1 MLYISDSKRRIGAK
15 TLDIHLYLVDTIAVM
30 DELTKQI
37 AALIEKLEKSNPIDG
52 STEQIT
58 TSHLTGLLAAME
70 NAEGPGALAPRFAD
84 LEQFW
89 LSSVAWCSQ
98 LSKDVEK
105 IIITYQELL

>member
-1 MLYISDSKRRIGAK
+1 
-15 TLDIHLYLVDTIAVM
+15 M
-30 DELTKQI
+30 DELKKEI

-58 TSHLTGLLAAME
+58 TTHLNGLLAAIN
-70 NAEGPGALAPRFAD
+70 NAENPVALAARFAE

-89 LSSVAWCSQ
+89 LSSIAWCSQ

-105 IIITYQELL
+105 IIIIYQELL

>member
-1 MLYISDSKRRIGAK
+1 M
-15 TLDIHLYLVDTIAVM
+15 H
-30 DELTKQI
+30 ELKKEI
-37 AALIEKLEKSNPIDG
+37 AALIEKLDKSNPIDS

-58 TSHLTGLLAAME
+58 TSHLKGLLAAME
-70 NAEGPGALAPRFAD
+70 NADDPITLAPRFAD

-105 IIITYQELL
+105 IIIIYQELL

>member
-1 MLYISDSKRRIGAK
+1 MNES
-15 TLDIHLYLVDTIAVM
+15 
-30 DELTKQI
+30 TKEI
-37 AALIEKLEKSNPIDG
+37 VALIEKLEKSNPIDG

-58 TSHLTGLLAAME
+58 SNHLKRLLAAME
-70 NAEGPGALAPRFAD
+70 NTEGPRTLAPRFAD

>member
-1 MLYISDSKRRIGAK
+1 
-15 TLDIHLYLVDTIAVM
+15 M

-37 AALIEKLEKSNPIDG
+37 AALIEKLEKLNPIDG
-52 STEQIT
+52 STEQIA
-58 TSHLTGLLAAME
+58 TSHLNGLLTAMG
-70 NAEGPGALAPRFAD
+70 NAESLDALAPRFAG

-98 LSKDVEK
+98 LSKDIEK

>member
-1 MLYISDSKRRIGAK
+1 
-15 TLDIHLYLVDTIAVM
+15 M
-30 DELTKQI
+30 DELPKEI
-37 AALIEKLEKSNPIDG
+37 IALIEKLENSNASNG

-58 TSHLTGLLAAME
+58 ARHLTGLLAAMD
-70 NAEGPGALAPRFAD
+70 NITDPAALAHRFAA
-84 LEQFW
+84 LEQLW

>member
-1 MLYISDSKRRIGAK
+1 MNELKQEIVALIKKLENSDSIG
-15 TLDIHLYLVDTIAVM
+15 
-30 DELTKQI
+30 
-37 AALIEKLEKSNPIDG
+37 G

-58 TSHLTGLLAAME
+58 AHHLNGLLAAMQ
-70 NAEGPGALAPRFAD
+70 NAEDPGALARRFAE

-105 IIITYQELL
+105 IIIIYQEQ

>member
-1 MLYISDSKRRIGAK
+1 
-15 TLDIHLYLVDTIAVM
+15 M

-70 NAEGPGALAPRFAD
+70 NTENPGALAPRFAD

-89 LSSVAWCSQ
+89 LSTVAWCSQ

>member
-1 MLYISDSKRRIGAK
+1 MN
-15 TLDIHLYLVDTIAVM
+15 
-30 DELTKQI
+30 ELTKEI
-37 AALIEKLEKSNPIDG
+37 VALIEKLEKSNPIDG

-58 TSHLTGLLAAME
+58 TNHLKSLLAAMG
-70 NAEGPGALAPRFAD
+70 NTDGPSTVAPSVAE

-105 IIITYQELL
+105 ILIIYQELL